1 MKNIAK
7 RKFLCYT
14 TAILAGTFTTSAY
27 SNESADKWPSKPVTI
42 VVGYTAGGPTDM
54 IGRILAEQLSKKFNQ
69 SFIVENKPGA
79 GGVVA
84 ATQLTKAKADGY
96 TLMIGSSGTLTI
108 APHLSAKFQFDP
120 IKDLTAIGLVANYP
134 YFLVV
139 PKESKFN
146 NLDDLIQASQDQHVT
161 YASAG
166 NGAVNHLS
174 GEWLASLGKMKASHI
189 PYRGDSA
196 AVTDLIG
203 GRVDFAFLAGAVA
216 LPQSQ
221 SGKLKIL
228 ASGSLTPGR
237 GGQTI
242 SETKFKGF
250 SAEPW
255 NGLMAPPGLPD
266 DIKKKINDAIIEVM
280 HKPDVVAQLG
290 KMEQY
295 PLTGPS
301 EEYTNMIN
309 TESARWKKLIESANI
324 KVD

>member
-1 MKNIAK
+1 MKTFAK
-7 RKFLCYT
+7 RQFLCCM
-14 TAILAGTFTTSAY
+14 AAGLAAAFAPAAY
-27 SNESADKWPSKPVTI
+27 SQETAETWPSKPVTI

-69 SFIVENKPGA
+69 TFIVDNKPGA

-84 ATQLTKAKADGY
+84 AAQLTKAKADGY

-108 APHLSAKFQFDP
+108 APHLAPSFPFDP
-120 IKDLTAIGLVANYP
+120 LKDLTAIGLVANYP

-139 PKESKFN
+139 PGSSKFN
-146 NLDDLIQASQDQHVT
+146 SLEELLQGAKTDHLSF
-161 YASAG
+161 ASAG
-166 NGAVNHLS
+166 NGAVNHLA
-174 GEWLASLGKMKASHI
+174 GEWLTSLGKMNASHI

-216 LPQSQ
+216 IPQSQ
-221 SGKLKIL
+221 SGKLKVL

-237 GGQTI
+237 GGKTI
-242 SETKFKGF
+242 SEAKFKGF

-255 NGLMAPPGLPD
+255 NGLMAPPGLPA
-266 DIKKKINDAIIEVM
+266 DIAKKINDGINEVM
-280 HKPDVVAQLG
+280 HKPEVVAQLA

-295 PLTGPS
+295 PLTGPAADYS
-301 EEYTNMIN
+301 KMIQ
-309 TESARWKKLIESANI
+309 TESARWKQLIQSANI
-324 KVD
+324 KAQ